1 MKDYNNSFIRTVN
14 PEQSTNPVPPGTGES
29 RTLRVWDLP
38 TRLFHWLLLACVIGL
53 FVTAYAPGHRIE
65 WHARLGYAVLTLLL
79 FRLVWG
85 FLGGHWSRFRHFLP
99 RADHGVSVG
108 HSATGALAVIVMLL
122 ALLAQVATGL
132 VGDDEIAFTGPL
144 NRFVSSEQGLA
155 ATAWHKGVGQWVL
168 LGLIA
173 LHVAAIAF
181 YRWIRRNDLVTP
193 MVRGDKVLP
202 DPTRRLPES
211 TDHARSRLLALIVLA
226 LSALAV
232 WQIVKLAG

>member
-1 MKDYNNSFIRTVN
+1 MN
-14 PEQSTNPVPPGTGES
+14 PEQSTPPTSPKASEV

-53 FVTAYAPGHRIE
+53 FATAYAPGHRIE

-85 FLGGHWSRFRHFLP
+85 FMGGHWSRFRHFLP
-99 RADHGVSVG
+99 RAGQAVSVG
-108 HSATGALAVIVMLL
+108 HTASGALAVAVMLL
-122 ALLAQVATGL
+122 ALFAQIATGL

-144 NRFVSSEQGLA
+144 NRFISTDQGLA
-155 ATAWHKGVGQWVL
+155 ATAWHKGVGQWIL

-181 YRWIRRNDLVTP
+181 YRWVRRNDLVGP
-193 MVRGDKVLP
+193 MVRGDKVLE
-202 DPTRRLPES
+202 DPASDLPAS
-211 TDHARSRLLALIVLA
+211 ADDSASRLKALAVLLA
-226 LSALAV
+226 CALAV
-232 WQIVKLAG
+232 WLMVKLAG